1 MTWLTNSLGACPC
14 TPWLLKKSQE
24 IHSDELDH
32 RKFIQ
37 MNWLSEFCLTLP
49 GVRANQAKARTHPH
63 NCSGPK
69 RQTSSRTSGP
79 VDSSIWSLFPSG
91 CSSLWVTFGNCFQIL
106 LMSFRPSGS
115 RISVS
120 PADQKRKGL
129 CHFSKGHKEKPCGRQ
144 AGRRLRKMASL
155 DTETERPRG

>member
-1 MTWLTNSLGACPC
+1 MHTVGFS
-14 TPWLLKKSQE
+14 S
-24 IHSDELDH
+24 DH

-37 MNWLSEFCLTLP
+37 MNWLSEFCLPLP

-69 RQTSSRTSGP
+69 SSRTSGP
-79 VDSSIWSLFPSG
+79 VDSSIWSLFLSG
-91 CSSLWVTFGNCFQIL
+91 WVVFVMGHVWELFPNSLDFIPSLWAQDF
-106 LMSFRPSGS
+106 
-115 RISVS
+115 SVPCRS
-120 PADQKRKGL
+120 EKKGAVPL
-129 CHFSKGHKEKPCGRQ
+129 HKGHKERPHRCDRQ